1 MDMTDAVLPVRAFEG
16 SWGHTFVTGGVA
28 ALAGLMFG
36 LDIGVISG
44 ALQFIGDAFHASDI
58 AKEWIVSSMMFG
70 AAAGAI
76 GAGVLSFRLGRK
88 VSLIIGAVLFVV
100 SSLLC
105 AAAWSTESL
114 IVFRVILGVAIGIA
128 TFTAPLYIS
137 EIAPA
142 DKRGAMISSYQ
153 LMITVGILAA
163 FISDT
168 LFSYIGAWRWMLGI
182 VAVPGALFLIGV
194 VQLPMSPRWL
204 MMRGRKDEAR
214 AVLKSLRGDAR
225 LVNKEMLD
233 IEEQLKRP
241 QRGWSFFRANPH
253 FRRSVGLGV
262 ALQMM
267 QQFTGMNVVMYYA
280 PRIFADVGFKGH
292 EALWG
297 TALVGLVNVLSTF
310 VAIALVDKVGRR
322 PVLLVGF
329 AVMAI
334 GLGALGVLL
343 HIGTTD
349 IEMQI
354 VAVAM
359 LLVFIIGFAVSA
371 GPLIWVL
378 CSEVQPIEGRDF
390 GMAISTFT
398 NWGANFVVGL
408 TFLTMLTDLGSGATF
423 GIYAALN
430 ALFLLVT
437 FFYIPETKDI
447 SLEAIEANLMAGKPL
462 RHIGDQKGL
471 RK

>member
-1 MDMTDAVLPVRAFEG
+1 MTDAVLPVRAFEG

-44 ALQFIGDAFHASDI
+44 ALQFIGDACHASDI

-280 PRIFADVGFKGH
+280 PRIFADVGFKGY